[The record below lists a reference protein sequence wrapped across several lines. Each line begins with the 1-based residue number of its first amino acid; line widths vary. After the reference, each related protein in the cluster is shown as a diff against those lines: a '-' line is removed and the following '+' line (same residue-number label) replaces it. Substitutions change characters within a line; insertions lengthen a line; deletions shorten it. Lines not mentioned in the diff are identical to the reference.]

1 MQKPNLKSIMLERP
15 KSAKKATTDKDA
27 VALKQLV
34 FTVANLAEDKKAL
47 DTEILDITK
56 VADIADYIIITSA
69 SNPAQLKA
77 ISRHIEETLSER
89 GMEPNHKEGKY
100 GDKWFLLDY
109 LDFVVHI
116 IDESAREFYNLEE
129 LWHEAMFIPRD
140 EWA

>member
-1 MQKPNLKSIMLERP
+1 MLERP
-15 KSAKKATTDKDA
+15 KAKKKTSADKND
-27 VALKQLV
+27 VALRRLV
-34 FTVANLAEDKKAL
+34 FKVAHLAESKKAI

-56 VADIADYIIITSA
+56 VADIADYIIIASA

-77 ISRHIEETLSER
+77 ISRHIEETLSEK
-89 GMEPNHKEGKY
+89 GMEPTHKEGKY
-100 GDKWFLLDY
+100 GTKWYLLDY

-129 LWHEAMFIPRD
+129 LWHEAIFIPRD

>member
-1 MQKPNLKSIMLERP
+1 MQKPNLKSVMLERP
-15 KSAKKATTDKDA
+15 KAKKKTSADKND
-27 VALKQLV
+27 VALRRLV
-34 FTVANLAEDKKAL
+34 FKVAHLAESKKAI

-56 VADIADYIIITSA
+56 VADIADYIIIASA

-77 ISRHIEETLSER
+77 ISRHIEETLSEK
-89 GMEPNHKEGKY
+89 GMEPTHKEGKY
-100 GDKWFLLDY
+100 GTKWYLLDY

-129 LWHEAMFIPRD
+129 LWHEAIFIPRD